1 MGVINEQVTPPR
13 LFRGVRDFKKWGR
26 PAGKDC
32 AVETAPEPPSLPS
45 HPPKAQS
52 LTNNATKNPWKTFP
66 NRKRRLLPGPAS
78 SWGNGLELAAPRGDR
93 GEWGGARARG
103 AGAEYLEWTGT
114 GGEFRA
120 SRGLSRTAS
129 GGGGSPALG
138 PGLPGEQQ
146 PPIRAYKETFRA
158 AAAPDFSPPLHPTP
172 ARPPAP
178 PRPGRPERR
187 RGGGINKPLSYR
199 DPGPV
204 RPPARRSG
212 PGAAAHS
219 AARVPAARPSA
230 PRESLGPAQDAA
242 RPAVRPPALPPR
254 GPGGTQGRGRPVAR
268 GQGAAAAGP
277 EA

>member
-1 MGVINEQVTPPR
+1 MGYGISKSGGGRRAKTVQWKQHLNRPPP
-13 LFRGVRDFKKWGR
+13 F
-26 PAGKDC
+26 P
-32 AVETAPEPPSLPS
+32 
-45 HPPKAQS
+45 PPKAQS
-52 LTNNATKNPWKTFP
+52 LTKNATKNPLKTFP

-78 SWGNGLELAAPRGDR
+78 SWGTGWSPEGDR

-129 GGGGSPALG
+129 GGSPALG

-187 RGGGINKPLSYR
+187 RGG
-199 DPGPV
+199 
-204 RPPARRSG
+204 
-212 PGAAAHS
+212 
-219 AARVPAARPSA
+219 
-230 PRESLGPAQDAA
+230 
-242 RPAVRPPALPPR
+242 
-254 GPGGTQGRGRPVAR
+254 
-268 GQGAAAAGP
+268 
-277 EA
+277 